1 MEVERHEPGVPCW
14 VDLGTGDIPKG
25 AEFYSALFGW
35 KVELGGEEVGGY
47 SVANLRDRPVAGL
60 GPQMNPGR
68 PYWNS
73 YVSVDSADDAVAKA
87 KANGATVI
95 MEPMDVM
102 DAGRMAIFADP
113 LGAVISVWQPNT
125 MIGCG
130 IVNEPNSFSWSE
142 LITTDIEKS
151 KQFYGAVF
159 GWGAQTHGEGGPM
172 AYTEWKV
179 GDRSVGGMMPKPP
192 MMPAEVPPH
201 WSVYFSVDGTEA
213 AMDKVKE
220 LGGQVVMG
228 PMDLEPGKIAV
239 VSDPQGAV
247 FNVITLSEQRAKEA
261 NS

>member
-47 SVANLRDRPVAGL
+47 SIANLRNRAVAGL

-73 YVSVDSADDAVAKA
+73 YVSVASADDAVAKA
-87 KANGATVI
+87 KANGGTVV

-113 LGAVISVWQPNT
+113 IGAVISVWQPNT

-130 IVNEPNSFSWSE
+130 IVNEPNSYSWSE
-142 LITTDIEKS
+142 LVTTDIEKS

-159 GWGAQTHGEGGPM
+159 GWGSQTHGEGGPM

-179 GDRSVGGMMPKPP
+179 GDRSVGGMMLKPP

-201 WSVYFSVDGTEA
+201 WGVYFSVDGTEA

-228 PMDLEPGKIAV
+228 PMDVEPGKLAV
-239 VSDPQGAV
+239 VADPQGAV
-247 FNVITLSEQRAKEA
+247 FNLITLSEQGAKEA